1 MEADGMHRR
10 GRPQKGSM
18 RSSSASR
25 RKDPRHV
32 YERAMTTT
40 HAWNNET
47 PCQQLPQ
54 DVTFKS
60 DNFEGEVSPCF
71 ETPEVTLGRVGLSY
85 VHRREAMK
93 AHDWRPTPV
102 PQIHFPQC
110 KQGAAPCTMS
120 DCWPLTSH
128 DAEDGRMLIDA
139 AEE

>member
-40 HAWNNET
+40 HAWNNGT
-47 PCQQLPQ
+47 TCQQPPQ
-54 DVTFKS
+54 DVAFKS
-60 DNFEGEVSPCF
+60 DIFEGKVSSCF
-71 ETPEVTLGRVGLSY
+71 ETPKVTPRRVGLSY
-85 VHRREAMK
+85 VHPHEAMK

-102 PQIHFPQC
+102 RQIHFPQ
-110 KQGAAPCTMS
+110 
-120 DCWPLTSH
+120 
-128 DAEDGRMLIDA
+128 
-139 AEE
+139 